1 MLWPESAFGGA
12 ASDANDVS
20 VVSMEEKS
28 LPEELEE
35 RIKETEEWLN
45 FYEVMELFEEGCYPP
60 TVDQVEEAVRHI
72 LSNGRIRIQTM
83 KTSSP
88 LEWYPQDTPPRKIAR
103 DMMHENGGNLEL
115 NMFSCVV
122 DAIPGVSR

>member
-1 MLWPESAFGGA
+1 M
-12 ASDANDVS
+12 SDANDKSGTVS

-28 LPEELEE
+28 LPEKLEE

-60 TVDQVEEAVRHI
+60 ATDQVEEAVRHI

-83 KTSSP
+83 EVEP
-88 LEWYPQDTPPRKIAR
+88 PFEWYPQDTPPGKIAR

-122 DAIPGVSR
+122 DTIPGVSE